1 MAQEAYLNK
10 DVPAYVDTGATNQRG
25 DARYATKETNA
36 AVRLLSGFLDI
47 WEPRSPFVDA
57 GQGAPARDGF
67 PAVPISDWDGIPGSA
82 TDGRILN
89 QAIHDHNIDY
99 VVKSTQNRTDAEAVQ
114 AYLDDRRGKGY
125 SVIDGLGPLR
135 DAWVRGTGQFTTI
148 VDVPADATT
157 VKYDDK
163 GNNIGIGSASN
174 PNLGLAVDLIAAMG
188 KDASTEPAKRYF
200 KYARPYRWSDQVVV
214 VPALEPAKSSTPAT
228 DGGFTS
234 GHTAEGWRDALAMAY
249 LVPQRFQEMIT
260 RAVVMGDSRIVAGMH
275 SPLDVMSGRMLG
287 IASVVY
293 NLNLP
298 ENQNLK
304 QAAFEQTQEWLKK
317 ETDSTTAADLFVAAH
332 AADLA
337 VDRFADREAN
347 ARYVADRMSYGFE
360 QFTKE
365 DAKGKPPV
373 VPKGAEVLL
382 ETRFPYLNAD
392 QRRTV
397 LASTELPSGIPV
409 LDDPEGYG
417 RLDLF
422 KAADGYGW
430 FDGDVTVDMDKQKDG
445 FNAFDAWRN
454 NISGNGRLTKLG
466 TGTLMLTGNNSYSG
480 GTQVSGGMLVGTNG
494 HAFGK
499 NSIQVDK
506 DGQLV
511 LNTPFNDTM
520 SNDLTGTGTFEKRG
534 TGSVLY
540 MGNGSGFT
548 GTTMIN
554 GGTLLVG
561 DEDHSGASLGGI
573 INVAGGTL
581 GGTGTIGSTTVS
593 AGGVLAPGGGGIGTL
608 DIVGDLTFEKGS
620 IYNVDVDPEGAASD
634 LVDVTGVANLEGGSV
649 AHIGA
654 NGNYR
659 LRSTYTILSAGTLN
673 GAFEGV
679 TSNFAFLTP
688 ELSYDY
694 GQGTVD
700 LELNRNDRT
709 FASMART
716 RNQTAVAGGIESI
729 GFNAESP
736 VYDAVAQLPNDDE
749 LIQDSYDQ
757 LSGEIHAS
765 ATTALINDS
774 RLIRNAVNDRLR
786 AAFDDVAAADVPV
799 LGYGPDA
806 KPLAKGETPQMA
818 AWGQAFGAWSKTDGD
833 GNAADLD
840 QSTGGFVTGF
850 DTMVAT
856 DWRLGAFA
864 GYSRT
869 SFDARGS
876 GESDNYHVGVYGG
889 GHFGALSIRS
899 GLGYSRHS
907 VETSRVVAFAGFEDR
922 LKADYDA
929 GTFQAFGEL
938 GYRIDMKQVAFEPF
952 ANLAHV
958 RVKTDGFTETGGA
971 AALSAA
977 EETTSTTFT
986 TLGLR
991 ASAPFTLGTVEAE
1004 ARGTVGWQ
1012 HAYGD
1017 TTPVSTLAFDG
1028 GNGFSVAGV
1037 PLAEDMG
1044 LVEAGF
1050 DVKLSERTT
1059 LGVSYTGQFGSD
1071 VKQNGV
1077 DARFAVKF

>member
-1 MAQEAYLNK
+1 
-10 DVPAYVDTGATNQRG
+10 
-25 DARYATKETNA
+25 
-36 AVRLLSGFLDI
+36 
-47 WEPRSPFVDA
+47 
-57 GQGAPARDGF
+57 
-67 PAVPISDWDGIPGSA
+67 
-82 TDGRILN
+82 
-89 QAIHDHNIDY
+89 
-99 VVKSTQNRTDAEAVQ
+99 
-114 AYLDDRRGKGY
+114 
-125 SVIDGLGPLR
+125 
-135 DAWVRGTGQFTTI
+135 
-148 VDVPADATT
+148 
-157 VKYDDK
+157 
-163 GNNIGIGSASN
+163 
-174 PNLGLAVDLIAAMG
+174 
-188 KDASTEPAKRYF
+188 
-200 KYARPYRWSDQVVV
+200 
-214 VPALEPAKSSTPAT
+214 
-228 DGGFTS
+228 
-234 GHTAEGWRDALAMAY
+234 
-249 LVPQRFQEMIT
+249 
-260 RAVVMGDSRIVAGMH
+260 
-275 SPLDVMSGRMLG
+275 
-287 IASVVY
+287 
-293 NLNLP
+293 
-298 ENQNLK
+298 
-304 QAAFEQTQEWLKK
+304 
-317 ETDSTTAADLFVAAH
+317 
-332 AADLA
+332 
-337 VDRFADREAN
+337 
-347 ARYVADRMSYGFE
+347 
-360 QFTKE
+360 
-365 DAKGKPPV
+365 
-373 VPKGAEVLL
+373 
-382 ETRFPYLNAD
+382 
-392 QRRTV
+392 
-397 LASTELPSGIPV
+397 
-409 LDDPEGYG
+409 
-417 RLDLF
+417 
-422 KAADGYGW
+422 
-430 FDGDVTVDMDKQKDG
+430 
-445 FNAFDAWRN
+445 
-454 NISGNGRLTKLG
+454 
-466 TGTLMLTGNNSYSG
+466 
-480 GTQVSGGMLVGTNG
+480 
-494 HAFGK
+494 
-499 NSIQVDK
+499 
-506 DGQLV
+506 
-511 LNTPFNDTM
+511 
-520 SNDLTGTGTFEKRG
+520 
-534 TGSVLY
+534 
-540 MGNGSGFT
+540 
-548 GTTMIN
+548 MIN